1 MKPLDCLFWDKF
13 CPDSPHHESV
23 LIIHTAILDF
33 VITLDLLNQCQ
44 LKQPD
49 KIVETLAISFVPQ
62 RFAVDDMVL
71 FR

>member
-13 CPDSPHHESV
+13 CPASPHHESV
-23 LIIHTAILDF
+23 LTIHTAILDF